1 MQFGKITRVQFMDYY
16 HGDTREQSEDDKM
29 INSLCELLAKE
40 FLNSV
45 KPEVLKVL
53 TDNVGQIAAK
63 FIHTEGGTITTMDIY
78 SQTLNIEVSIHH
90 VRGLMEQFMESVSFE
105 IKDLGKKKC

>member
-16 HGDTREQSEDDKM
+16 RGDTREQSEDDKM
-29 INSLCELLAKE
+29 IDALCELLAKE

-53 TDNVGQIAAK
+53 TDNVGPIAAK
-63 FIHTEGGTITTMDIY
+63 FIHTEGGKITTMGIY

-105 IKDLGKKKC
+105 IKDLGEKKC

>member
-1 MQFGKITRVQFMDYY
+1 MQFGKITSVQFMDSY
-16 HGDTREQSEDDKM
+16 HEDTREQSEDDKM
-29 INSLCELLAKE
+29 IDALCELLAKE

-53 TDNVGQIAAK
+53 RDNVGPIAAR
-63 FIHTEGGTITTMDIY
+63 FIHTEGGKTTTMGIY

-105 IKDLGKKKC
+105 IKDLGEKKC